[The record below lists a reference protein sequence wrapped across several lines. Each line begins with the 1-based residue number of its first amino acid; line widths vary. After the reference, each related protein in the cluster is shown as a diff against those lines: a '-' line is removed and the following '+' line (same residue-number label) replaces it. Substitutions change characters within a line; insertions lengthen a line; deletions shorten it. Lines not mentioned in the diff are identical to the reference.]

1 MAILIRHY
9 LRVEPDQDID
19 LMLEQYAEA
28 LWMEE
33 RFQTMIASAV
43 AKAFGDGK

>member
-9 LRVEPDQDID
+9 LMVEPDQDLD

-33 RFQTMIASAV
+33 RMAQVMTNAV
-43 AKAFGDGK
+43 AKAFGG